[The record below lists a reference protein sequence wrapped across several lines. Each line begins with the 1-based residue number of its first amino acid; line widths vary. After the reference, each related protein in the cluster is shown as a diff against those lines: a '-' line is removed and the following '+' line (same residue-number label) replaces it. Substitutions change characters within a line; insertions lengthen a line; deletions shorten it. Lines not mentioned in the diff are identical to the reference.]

1 MLILKEVRENNFLQE
16 RETSYTKVSP
26 TEAWDRLAALVKR
39 TKEFRVH
46 LSFLTAD
53 STDME
58 GFYNKARLEGSKITF
73 LDSRTAFNNLRL
85 YLRDI
90 TAAEVGEDAEA
101 DFEIIR
107 FDLRSKE
114 FASITR
120 WR

>member
-1 MLILKEVRENNFLQE
+1 MLILKEVREHKPLQE
-16 RETSYTKVSP
+16 RDTAYTKVSP
-26 TEAWDRLAALVKR
+26 AEAWDRLASLVKR

-46 LSFLTAD
+46 LGFLTAD

-58 GFYNKARLEGSKITF
+58 SFYNKVRFEGSKIMF
-73 LDSRTAFNNLRL
+73 LDSRTAFNNLCL
-85 YLRDI
+85 HLRDI
-90 TAAEVGEDAEA
+90 TAAEVGEDADA

-114 FASITR
+114 FVSIAR